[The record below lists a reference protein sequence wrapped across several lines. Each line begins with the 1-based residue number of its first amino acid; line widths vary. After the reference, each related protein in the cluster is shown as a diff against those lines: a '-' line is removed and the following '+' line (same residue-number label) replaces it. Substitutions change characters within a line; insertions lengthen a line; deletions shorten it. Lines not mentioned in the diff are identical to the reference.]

1 MSFFNFRGVVIA
13 SEFIVYVSVLLT
25 DFKFALII
33 GDIFSFDICQ
43 KTNAHWNF
51 LSFLLKEHILTYNVD
66 GDFSSCVLN
75 MQLV

>member
-1 MSFFNFRGVVIA
+1 MSFFNFRGVIIA

-43 KTNAHWNF
+43 KTNAH
-51 LSFLLKEHILTYNVD
+51 
-66 GDFSSCVLN
+66 
-75 MQLV
+75 